1 MNNNPLQLNKQ
12 KLITRE
18 KSLKAIGIISKLLSV
33 YFNKQLILFISHIY

>member
-18 KSLKAIGIISKLLSV
+18 KSLIDIGIEHLCGK
-33 YFNKQLILFISHIY
+33 ILTTKYH